1 MSHFFLPGV
10 LVWICR
16 IGFFSVLYMLE
27 PAALDAFLL
36 GASFVLVD
44 LTLCLRIAR
53 AERTSKLLTD
63 WRMGAYEDPALEQAP
78 GRMV

>member
-36 GASFVLVD
+36 GGSFVIVD

-53 AERTSKLLTD
+53 AERSSRLMAR
-63 WRMGAYEDPALEQAP
+63 WRSHAYEEPVVEQAP
-78 GRMV
+78 GRRV